1 VNNARQSGNVKV
13 VQVTWGLR
21 YSRRTLTEVW
31 RVIAWRGGFEL
42 FQPGTVERNAMRVSA
57 KALL

>member
-1 VNNARQSGNVKV
+1 MSNAQQSGNVKV
-13 VQVTWGLR
+13 VQLTWG
-21 YSRRTLTEVW
+21 
-31 RVIAWRGGFEL
+31 IAIQSANAHRGVAGDRMARGFEL